1 MLCDATTYYVLRA
14 FPYVGKEEDRAS
26 TGLGE
31 FVTLS
36 LLEPY
41 QNVGLNVTCDNFFT
55 SLSLAKKL
63 LQQHTTIVGTIRGH
77 RREIP
82 NEICFEKDAALY
94 SSNFFFTLPPESIMI
109 LSYKAKKNKVVFLL
123 SSEHK
128 TVEVHEGEKR
138 KPKAILDYNKNKGG
152 VDTADEMLRS
162 YSSKA
167 SSRRWPLAAFFNL
180 LDIVSLNTYL
190 ICKDITLS
198 AQNRRQFLIK
208 LGEEL
213 WASERSRQHE
223 MPHLLR
229 FKRIRDRA
237 DEDLPPTKRTKCS
250 ICNSNKTRTK
260 CGNCSRYVCG
270 TCSTPM
276 CKDCINLEQE

>member
-1 MLCDATTYYVLRA
+1 M
-14 FPYVGKEEDRAS
+14 
-26 TGLGE
+26 
-31 FVTLS
+31 
-36 LLEPY
+36 
-41 QNVGLNVTCDNFFT
+41 
-55 SLSLAKKL
+55 
-63 LQQHTTIVGTIRGH
+63 GTIRGH

-82 NEICFEKDAALY
+82 NEIRFEKDAALY
-94 SSNFFFTLPPESIMI
+94 SSNFFFTLPPESIRI
-109 LSYKAKKNKVVFLL
+109 LSYKAKKNKVIFLL

-208 LGEEL
+208 LGKEL
-213 WASERSRQHE
+213 CASERSRRHE
-223 MPHLLR
+223 MPHLL
-229 FKRIRDRA
+229 
-237 DEDLPPTKRTKCS
+237 
-250 ICNSNKTRTK
+250 
-260 CGNCSRYVCG
+260 
-270 TCSTPM
+270 
-276 CKDCINLEQE
+276 

>member
-14 FPYVGKEEDRAS
+14 LPYVGKEEDRAS

-41 QNVGLNVTCDNFFT
+41 QNAGLNVTCENFIT

-63 LQQHTTIVGTIRGH
+63 LQQHTTIVGTIRRH

-82 NEICFEKDAALY
+82 NEIRFEKDAALY

-152 VDTADEMLRS
+152 VDTANEMLRS

-180 LDIVSLNTYL
+180 LDIVSLNMYL

-213 WASERSRQHE
+213 CASERSRRHE

-229 FKRIRDRA
+229 FKPIRDRA

>member
-1 MLCDATTYYVLRA
+1 M
-14 FPYVGKEEDRAS
+14 
-26 TGLGE
+26 
-31 FVTLS
+31 
-36 LLEPY
+36 
-41 QNVGLNVTCDNFFT
+41 
-55 SLSLAKKL
+55 
-63 LQQHTTIVGTIRGH
+63 GTIRGR
-77 RREIP
+77 RREIL
-82 NEICFEKDAALY
+82 NEIRFEEDAALY

-128 TVEVHEGEKR
+128 TLEVHEGEKR

-152 VDTADEMLRS
+152 VDTANEMLRS
-162 YSSKA
+162 YSTKV
-167 SSRRWPLAAFFNL
+167 SSRRWPLPTVFTL
-180 LDIVSLNTYL
+180 LDIVSLNACV

-213 WASERSRQHE
+213 CASGRSRRHE

-229 FKRIRDRA
+229 LKRVRDGA
-237 DEDLPPTKRTKCS
+237 DENLPPSKRTKPR
-250 ICNSNKTRTK
+250 ICNTNTTRTN

-270 TCSTPM
+270 RRSAPM
-276 CKDCINLEQE
+276 CKECINLE